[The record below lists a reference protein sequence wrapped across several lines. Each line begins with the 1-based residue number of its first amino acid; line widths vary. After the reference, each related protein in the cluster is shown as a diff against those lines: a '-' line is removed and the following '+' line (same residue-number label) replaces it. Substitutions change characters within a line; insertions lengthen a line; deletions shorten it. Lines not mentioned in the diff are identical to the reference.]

1 MKTIFTLLTFLF
13 MSVAVLAADARP
25 KSMLT
30 IKSSDYGDIR
40 VVLDGR
46 RFEPG
51 DNSLMIRQLESG
63 RHQIRIYRQ
72 KNNGRFSIFG
82 RSYEMVYN
90 SSLLIR
96 PRTQVRI
103 MIDRFGRTTVD
114 ERIVRDQYQDRRDDR
129 DFNGRDNRD
138 REFNDRDNRD
148 REFDGRDNRDGN
160 DNGWDDKDSYDFD
173 HGGKLGDYD
182 NNYGYSQSMSD
193 RDFSQLLQSIDKEWM
208 ESNKMKSATQVVK
221 NNSLTSAQVRQ
232 LVMLFSFESNKLEL
246 AKQAYQNTV
255 DKKNYLIINDAF
267 SFSSSRDELARY
279 TRNFR

>member
-1 MKTIFTLLTFLF
+1 MKTIFTLLTSLF

-51 DNSLMIRQLESG
+51 DNSLMIRELESG
-63 RHQIRIYRQ
+63 RHQIKVYRQ

-90 SSLLIR
+90 SSLVIR

-103 MIDRFGRTTVD
+103 LIDRFGRASVD
-114 ERIVRDQYQDRRDDR
+114 ERTARDYRDDRRDDRGYNDRDVRDHNGRDDR
-129 DFNGRDNRD
+129 DFNGKDNRD
-138 REFNDRDNRD
+138 W
-148 REFDGRDNRDGN
+148 N
-160 DNGWDDKDSYDFD
+160 DNDWDDKDSYDFD
-173 HGGKLGDYD
+173 HGGKFGDYD
-182 NNYGYSQSMSD
+182 NNYGYNQPMSD
-193 RDFSQLLQSIDKEWM
+193 REFSQLLQSIDKEWM
-208 ESNKMKSATQVVK
+208 EANKLKSATQVVK

-246 AKQAYQNTV
+246 AKAAYQNTV
-255 DKKNYLIINDAF
+255 DKKNYFIVNDAF
-267 SFSSSRDELARY
+267 SFSTSKDELARY